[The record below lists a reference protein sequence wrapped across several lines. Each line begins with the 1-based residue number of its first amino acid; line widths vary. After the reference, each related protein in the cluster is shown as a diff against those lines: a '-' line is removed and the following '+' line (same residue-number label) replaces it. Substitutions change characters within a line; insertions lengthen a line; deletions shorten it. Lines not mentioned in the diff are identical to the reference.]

1 MVFTDIGTVM
11 EKHAYF
17 VSTSMNN
24 LRFVINTLANHLV
37 LKLNSGLS
45 SPNIMLGCGTLPVLK
60 REGID
65 LSRDV

>member
-24 LRFVINTLANHLV
+24 LRYVINTLANHLV

-45 SPNIMLGCGTLPVLK
+45 SPNIT
-60 REGID
+60 R
-65 LSRDV
+65 S